1 MSFLS
6 LFRYPSGSGRALLA
20 GTLHLMYCAARFAYK
35 TTTWRLP
42 VTGRVVDL
50 DFADNG
56 DGGEV
61 LAGGVCQEVRW
72 VRGSGP
78 VGKEFD
84 LTENPLHT
92 SRVSRFNLGHVCGRD
107 CVQ

>member
-1 MSFLS
+1 M
-6 LFRYPSGSGRALLA
+6 LA
-20 GTLHLMYCAARFAYK
+20 GTLPFRYCGARFAYK

-78 VGKEFD
+78 
-84 LTENPLHT
+84 
-92 SRVSRFNLGHVCGRD
+92 GRKKNST
-107 CVQ
+107 